1 MARSTQDEREFDII
15 LFGATGFAGAL
26 VAEYYAGLENPP
38 RWAMAG
44 RNMEKLE
51 KLRED
56 LSKDFPAIA
65 EVDLVVANSS
75 DKASL
80 EAMAARTRVVCSTV
94 GPYTK
99 YGTALV
105 EACIANGTHYCDLTG
120 EAQWVRAMID
130 AHHESAREAGVRI
143 VTCCGFDSIPSDLGT
158 LMLQDHALETHG
170 RPCSQVKFFV
180 AKMRGGFSGGTVASM
195 LELLTQASQDRS
207 ILKVLG
213 HPYSLNPE
221 GERKGPDGSDQR
233 WIRYDEDARA
243 WTAPFLMAAINTK
256 IVRRSNA
263 LLDYKYGKE
272 FRYSEVTR
280 TASGPSGMFAA
291 VMMALGLGGF
301 TMALMQEQTRALLEK
316 FVLPAPGE
324 GPSREMI
331 DTGFFEIRL
340 VGHVEG
346 RTEPVRGKVRGERD
360 PGYGATA
367 TMLGESAICLALDQ
381 ERLESEGGLLTPAS
395 AMGMVLVERLR
406 DAGMTFEVKS

>member
-1 MARSTQDEREFDII
+1 MAQPTQDEREFDII

-26 VAEYYAGLENPP
+26 VAEYFAEHDDPP

-44 RNMEKLE
+44 RNLEKLE
-51 KLRED
+51 KLRAD
-56 LSKDFPAIA
+56 LSDDFPAIA
-65 EVDLVVANSS
+65 DVDLVVADSN
-75 DKASL
+75 DEASL
-80 EAMAARTRVVCSTV
+80 EAMASRAKVICSTV
-94 GPYTK
+94 GPYAK
-99 YGTALV
+99 YGSALV
-105 EACIANGTHYCDLTG
+105 KACIDKGTHYCDLTG

-130 AHHESAREAGVRI
+130 AHHEQAREAGVRI

-158 LMLQDHALETHG
+158 LMLQHHALETHG
-170 RPCSQVKFFV
+170 RPCTQVKFFM
-180 AKMRGGFSGGTVASM
+180 AKVRGGFSGGTVASM
-195 LELLTQASQDRS
+195 LELLEQASKDRS

-221 GERKGPDGSDQR
+221 GERKGPDGSDQK

-263 LLDYKYGKE
+263 LLDYKYGRE

-280 TASGPSGMFAA
+280 MSSGPSGMFAA
-291 VMMALGLGGF
+291 AMMALGLGGF

-316 FVLPAPGE
+316 FVLPSPGE

-331 DTGFFEIRL
+331 DSGFFEVRL
-340 VGHVEG
+340 VGHIEG
-346 RTEPVRGKVRGERD
+346 RAVTVRGKVRGERD

-381 ERLESEGGLLTPAS
+381 DKFESEGGILTPAS
-395 AMGMVLVERLR
+395 AMGMPLVERLR
-406 DAGMTFEVKS
+406 DAGMTFEVTS